1 MKRLASSG
9 LKVGA
14 VLLMSVVLTGCVSQ
28 GEYDALKFAQR
39 NCEAE
44 RERLAVELAGAQ
56 NTNRTLEAEIARLKD
71 LLKNREDII
80 TALRQ
85 QMGGTKEA
93 LEKMADI
100 YKKLADKQN
109 AVPFIQAPLP
119 PKVTSALEEFAKNH
133 PGVTFDAEKGVLK
146 FSSDLLFDLGSAN
159 VKPEAQQALA
169 DFAKIMDMADAAD
182 FDAVV
187 VGHTDNVRIARAATR
202 AQHPTNWHLSVHRAI
217 SVMEVLKNA
226 GVAETRMGVMGY
238 GEFRPVAPN
247 TTTANK
253 AQNRRVEIY
262 LVPKQKSLGGEASSS
277 VTPVTGKKDIA
288 KAKAAAEPK
297 EEAAEAPAEE
307 GGEEAAPA
315 NEEK

>member
-14 VLLMSVVLTGCVSQ
+14 VLLMSALFSGCVSQ

-44 RERLAVELAGAQ
+44 RERLAAELAGAQ

-85 QMGGTKEA
+85 QMGGTKDA
-93 LEKMADI
+93 LDKMAEI
-100 YKKLADKQN
+100 YKQLADKQI
-109 AVPFIQAPLP
+109 PIITTPLP
-119 PKVTSALEEFAKNH
+119 PKVTSALEEFARNH
-133 PGVTFDAEKGVLK
+133 PGVKFDAEKGVLK

-169 DFAKIMDMADAAD
+169 DFAKIMDMADAAE
-182 FDAVV
+182 FDAVI
-187 VGHTDNVRIARAATR
+187 VGHTDNVRIARASTR

-217 SVMEVLKNA
+217 SVMEVLRGA

-238 GEFRPVAPN
+238 GEFRPVAEN
-247 TTTANK
+247 NSASNK

-262 LVPKQKSLGGEASSS
+262 LVPKQKSLGGESSSSS
-277 VTPVTGKKDIA
+277 VTPVADKKDV
-288 KAKAAAEPK
+288 AKAAAE
-297 EEAAEAPAEE
+297 EEAAEGAEEAPAV
-307 GGEEAAPA
+307 
-315 NEEK
+315 EK